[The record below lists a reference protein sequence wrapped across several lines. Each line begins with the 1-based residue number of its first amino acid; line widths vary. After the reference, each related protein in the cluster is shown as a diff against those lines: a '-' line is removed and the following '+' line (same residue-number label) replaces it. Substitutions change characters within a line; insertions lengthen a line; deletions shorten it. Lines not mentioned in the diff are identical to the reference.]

1 MATTIRSFMDG
12 TTTAFEFDETLTEV
26 SNSTTDRTVRFIREA
41 LWYHYDDCVDHKIVA
56 AKIEWDYF
64 NRMLLLLD
72 SESKVVTTESPHRW
86 GPLQASATL
95 LLTLFVSIAARV
107 GFGIDLVLYAIPFG
121 PPSILLSW
129 VKRRRLVDGTDAA
142 LTPFPSFG
150 ALRAVRQQVKGFARF
165 PYLTAMTSRQ
175 IRSPFADKLLHGI
188 TLIQWCLFSPVVLF
202 FQALPARETGTRST
216 LSTNPNGAAGEAP

>member
-72 SESKVVTTESPHRW
+72 SESEVETTKSPYRW
-86 GPLQASATL
+86 GPLQASATVL
-95 LLTLFVSIAARV
+95 LILFVLTAARV
-107 GFGIDLVLYAIPFG
+107 GFGSNLVLYAIPFG
-121 PPSILLSW
+121 PLSILLSSA
-129 VKRRRLVDGTDAA
+129 KRRRLLDETDAA

-150 ALRAVRQQVKGFARF
+150 ALRSVRRQVKGFVRI
-165 PYLTAMTSRQ
+165 PYPTAMTSRR
-175 IRSPFADKLLHGI
+175 IRGPLSDQLLRGI
-188 TLIQWCLFSPVVLF
+188 ALIYWCLFSPVVLF